1 MIAHQGEPMP
11 SIIIVSGPSE
21 GDYYPLKSATV
32 VVGRQET
39 CPIQVADDRVSRKH
53 LQIRQQD
60 AKHYALDMKSAN
72 GVWINGRKMDAECEL
87 ADQDEIVLGD
97 SKLIYNAQEFPDRE
111 SAFTHYKQRG
121 ERHRSTL
128 QQ

>member
-1 MIAHQGEPMP
+1 MP

-32 VVGRQET
+32 VVGRQES

-53 LQIRQQD
+53 LQIRSD
-60 AKHYALDMKSAN
+60 GGRHLAVDMKSAN
-72 GVWINGRKMDAECEL
+72 GVWINGRKAETECEL
-87 ADQDEIVLGD
+87 ADQDEIVVGD
-97 SKLIYNAQEFPDRE
+97 SKLVYCAQEFPDRE

-121 ERHRSTL
+121 QRHRSTL
-128 QQ
+128 QS